1 MPARLRPRQASLL
14 LRPFHAFFALE
25 AAGGIVL
32 LACAAVAMVWAN
44 GPAADTYFALWRT
57 PITVGGGPLVLSK
70 PLLLWVNDGLMAVFF
85 FVVGLEIKR
94 ADAPRLTPSMRH
106 AMTDL
111 KLDSLWVI
119 YPGQHRYKLA
129 DRVEVLPFA
138 TGMA

>member
-1 MPARLRPRQASLL
+1 MDRPQHRAAVAL
-14 LRPFHAFFALE
+14 LRPFQAFFELE
-25 AAGGIVL
+25 ASGGVVL
-32 LACAAVAMVWAN
+32 LACAAAALAWAN
-44 GPAADTYFALWRT
+44 GPWADTYVRLWET
-57 PITVGGGPLVLSK
+57 VITVGAERFALSK